1 MAARL
6 LWEHVVSVR
15 VRVPR
20 QKQKSNSS
28 KKQTFNEVCFFIS
41 LLLFDFHLFL
51 LRMKTESKK
60 MNKDTFFKNK
70 NKEEG
75 DEKKTEKEVE
85 RLQNYLQELTFFL
98 PLAFCKVNSLD
109 YIVVCSQIFQT
120 TTGYQEVELINR
132 PIYFLFKDKG
142 KIENF
147 VIRAI
152 SKRNTVETEGVVI
165 TKQGKELP
173 VSISVLATTNDKNEF
188 DGYFLTISDIT
199 ESKRFEQELERRI
212 KERTEELEKAKEK
225 LQESERIL
233 EIKVNARTRQLR
245 ETAQTLEEK
254 VKERTKILEERTKEL
269 ERKAD
274 TEEKSRTA
282 LLNLA
287 EDLEQASLKAQE
299 EKEKTLAIVDN
310 FADALFFFNNNRRAE
325 IINPEAERVF
335 NIKASENIGKSFSEL
350 KEKDD
355 GLKVVF
361 ESIEE
366 EEGRE
371 VFRKEACLVKDVFV
385 EVTSIPII
393 QNNEMIG
400 VLVDVHDI
408 TREKNIEK
416 VKTEFVSLAAH
427 QLRTPLAGIKWTLE
441 TVLEEKEEA
450 NLPEEIVEFIKKASE
465 ANNRMVSLV
474 NDLLNVTRIEEGRYV
489 YEPKNVDMKKVIEA
503 SLKEHKEE
511 IEKKG
516 IKFSLTQPEEEV
528 SFVKADEEKLTVVVQ
543 NFLDNA
549 LKYTK
554 QGEISLK
561 LEELKEGKIRVSI
574 SDTGVGIP
582 EEEKR
587 KMFNKFVRGEN
598 VQRMDTE
605 GSGLGLFIS
614 KNIIEAHKGEIGFD
628 SKEGEGSTFFFTI
641 PVAK

>member
-1 MAARL
+1 
-6 LWEHVVSVR
+6 
-15 VRVPR
+15 
-20 QKQKSNSS
+20 
-28 KKQTFNEVCFFIS
+28 
-41 LLLFDFHLFL
+41 
-51 LRMKTESKK
+51 
-60 MNKDTFFKNK
+60 MNKDSFFKNK
-70 NKEEG
+70 NETSIES
-75 DEKKTEKEVE
+75 KKLEKEVE
-85 RLQNYLQELTFFL
+85 NLRNYLQELTFFL

-109 YIVVCSQIFQT
+109 YIVVCSQVFQT
-120 TTGYQEVELINR
+120 VTGYQEVELTNK
-132 PIYFLFKDKG
+132 PVYFLFKDKG
-142 KIENF
+142 RVENF

-152 SKRNTVETEGVVI
+152 SKRSTVETEGVII
-165 TKQGKELP
+165 TKQGKEIP
-173 VSISVLATTNDKNEF
+173 VNISVLATTNEKNEF
-188 DGYFLTISDIT
+188 DGYFLTITDIT
-199 ESKRFEQELERRI
+199 ETKRFEQELERRI
-212 KERTEELEKAKEK
+212 KERTKELEKAKEK
-225 LQESERIL
+225 FQESERIL

-245 ETAQTLEEK
+245 ENAQTLEEK

-287 EDLEQASLKAQE
+287 EDLEQASSKAQE
-299 EKEKTLAIVDN
+299 EKEKTLAIVES
-310 FADALFFFNNNRRAE
+310 FADALFFFNNNKKAE
-325 IINPEAERVF
+325 MINPEVEKTF
-335 NIKASENIGKSFSEL
+335 NIKSSEVIGKSFFDLREENSSL
-350 KEKDD
+350 KA
-355 GLKVVF
+355 VF
-361 ESIEE
+361 DSIIEE
-366 EEGRE
+366 GKE
-371 VFRKEACLVKDVFV
+371 VFRKEVRLDKDVFV
-385 EVTSIPII
+385 EVTSIPIF
-393 QNNEMIG
+393 QKDEVIG
-400 VLVDVHDI
+400 TLVDVHDI

-441 TVLEEKEEA
+441 TVLEEKDEA
-450 NLPEEIVEFIKKASE
+450 NLPEEIVDFIKKATE

-489 YEPKNVDMKKVIEA
+489 YDPKNVDMKKVIEA

-516 IKFSLTQPEEEV
+516 IKFSLTQPKEDV

-554 QGEISLK
+554 KGEISLK
-561 LEELKEGKIRVSI
+561 LEELKEEKKIKVSVL
-574 SDTGVGIP
+574 DTGVGIP
-582 EEEKR
+582 EDEKI

-628 SKEGEGSTFFFTI
+628 SKEGEGSTFFFTL
-641 PVAK
+641 PVVE

>member
-1 MAARL
+1 
-6 LWEHVVSVR
+6 
-15 VRVPR
+15 
-20 QKQKSNSS
+20 
-28 KKQTFNEVCFFIS
+28 
-41 LLLFDFHLFL
+41 
-51 LRMKTESKK
+51 
-60 MNKDTFFKNK
+60 MNKDTFFKNI
-70 NKEEG
+70 N
-75 DEKKTEKEVE
+75 EKEVE
-85 RLQNYLQELTFFL
+85 SKKIEKEVENLRNYLQELTFFL

-109 YIVVCSQIFQT
+109 YIVVCSQVFQT
-120 TTGYQEVELINR
+120 VTGYQEVELINK
-132 PIYFLFKDKG
+132 PVYFLFKDKG

-152 SKRNTVETEGVVI
+152 SRRSTVETEGAII
-165 TKQGKELP
+165 TKQGREIP
-173 VSISVLATTNDKNEF
+173 VNISVLATTNEKNEF
-188 DGYFLTISDIT
+188 DGYFLTITDIT
-199 ESKRFEQELERRI
+199 ETKRFEQELERRI
-212 KERTEELEKAKEK
+212 KERTKELEKAKEK

-233 EIKVNARTRQLR
+233 EIKVSARTRQLR

-287 EDLEQASLKAQE
+287 EDLEQASAKAQE

-310 FADALFFFNNNRRAE
+310 FADALFFFNNNKKAE
-325 IINPEAERVF
+325 MINPEVEKTF
-335 NIKASENIGKSFSEL
+335 NIKSSEVIGKSFFDLREGNNNL
-350 KEKDD
+350 KA
-355 GLKVVF
+355 VF
-361 ESIEE
+361 DSIIEE
-366 EEGRE
+366 EGKE
-371 VFRKEACLVKDVFV
+371 VFRKEVRLDKDDFV
-385 EVTSIPII
+385 EVTSIPIF
-393 QNNEMIG
+393 QKDEVIG
-400 VLVDVHDI
+400 TLVDVHDI

-441 TVLEEKEEA
+441 TVLEEKDEA
-450 NLPEEIVEFIKKASE
+450 NLPEEIVDFIKKATE
-465 ANNRMVSLV
+465 ANDRMVSLV

-489 YEPKNVDMKKVIEA
+489 YDPKNVDMKKVIEA

-516 IKFSLTQPEEEV
+516 IKFSLIQPEEDV

-554 QGEISLK
+554 EGEISLK
-561 LEELKEGKIRVSI
+561 LEELKEEKKIRVSV

-582 EEEKR
+582 EEEKI

-628 SKEGEGSTFFFTI
+628 SKEGEGSVFFFI
-641 PVAK
+641 LPVVG

>member
-1 MAARL
+1 
-6 LWEHVVSVR
+6 
-15 VRVPR
+15 
-20 QKQKSNSS
+20 
-28 KKQTFNEVCFFIS
+28 
-41 LLLFDFHLFL
+41 
-51 LRMKTESKK
+51 
-60 MNKDTFFKNK
+60 MNKDSFFKNK
-70 NKEEG
+70 NETSIES
-75 DEKKTEKEVE
+75 KKLEKEVE
-85 RLQNYLQELTFFL
+85 NLRNYLQELTFFL

-109 YIVVCSQIFQT
+109 YIVVCSQVFQT
-120 TTGYQEVELINR
+120 VTGYQEVELTNK
-132 PIYFLFKDKG
+132 PVYFLFKDKG
-142 KIENF
+142 RVENF

-152 SKRNTVETEGVVI
+152 SKRSTVETEGVII
-165 TKQGKELP
+165 TKQGKEIP
-173 VSISVLATTNDKNEF
+173 VNISVLATTNEKNEF
-188 DGYFLTISDIT
+188 DGYFLTITDIT
-199 ESKRFEQELERRI
+199 ETKRFEQELERRI
-212 KERTEELEKAKEK
+212 KERTKELEKAKEK
-225 LQESERIL
+225 FQESERIL

-245 ETAQTLEEK
+245 ENAQTLEEK

-287 EDLEQASLKAQE
+287 EDLEQASSKAQE
-299 EKEKTLAIVDN
+299 EKEKTLAIVES
-310 FADALFFFNNNRRAE
+310 FADALFFFNNNKKAE
-325 IINPEAERVF
+325 MINPEVEKTF
-335 NIKASENIGKSFSEL
+335 NIKSSEVIGKSFFDLREENSSL
-350 KEKDD
+350 KA
-355 GLKVVF
+355 VF
-361 ESIEE
+361 DSIIEE
-366 EEGRE
+366 GKE
-371 VFRKEACLVKDVFV
+371 VFRKEVRLDKDVFV
-385 EVTSIPII
+385 EVTSIPIF
-393 QNNEMIG
+393 QKDEVIG
-400 VLVDVHDI
+400 TLVDVHDI

-441 TVLEEKEEA
+441 TVLEEKDEA
-450 NLPEEIVEFIKKASE
+450 NLPEEIVDFIKKATE

-489 YEPKNVDMKKVIEA
+489 YDPKNVDMKKVIEA

-516 IKFSLTQPEEEV
+516 IKFSLTQPKEDV

-554 QGEISLK
+554 KGEISLK
-561 LEELKEGKIRVSI
+561 LEELKEEKKIKVSV

-582 EEEKR
+582 EDEKI

-628 SKEGEGSTFFFTI
+628 SKEGEGSTFFFTL
-641 PVAK
+641 PVVE